1 MYICIYCIYIYIHTY
16 SYIYM
21 YITELIDMDLL
32 HGMIPMVSEHRS
44 LKRIEV
50 TAWNMQVM
58 INQLMKCGPTCQ
70 TSYRLLRSSLVSRM
84 VERLC
89 LLMDPLHSTPSDL
102 QHRPQTIEGS
112 EKVGRKKVMKCY
124 ESSELNQF
132 ESPFKWVMSEDLRGV
147 HFVNIGRHW
156 ILSSCCSF
164 LLLSSICYFPVIFFI
179 LSFLPSFPFCFLCLF
194 LFFLSFIPFFLHSC
208 HSFLFSF
215 FSL

>member
-1 MYICIYCIYIYIHTY
+1 MNLGVCNLYESNMIQLCIYIIIYDIYIIICILHRMYICIYCIYIYIHTY

-132 ESPFKWVMSEDLRGV
+132 ESPFK
-147 HFVNIGRHW
+147 
-156 ILSSCCSF
+156 
-164 LLLSSICYFPVIFFI
+164 
-179 LSFLPSFPFCFLCLF
+179 
-194 LFFLSFIPFFLHSC
+194 
-208 HSFLFSF
+208 
-215 FSL
+215 

>member
-1 MYICIYCIYIYIHTY
+1 
-16 SYIYM
+16 
-21 YITELIDMDLL
+21 MDLL

-112 EKVGRKKVMKCY
+112 EKVGRKR
-124 ESSELNQF
+124 L
-132 ESPFKWVMSEDLRGV
+132 
-147 HFVNIGRHW
+147 
-156 ILSSCCSF
+156 
-164 LLLSSICYFPVIFFI
+164 
-179 LSFLPSFPFCFLCLF
+179 
-194 LFFLSFIPFFLHSC
+194 
-208 HSFLFSF
+208 
-215 FSL
+215 